1 MIGYWNYTVY
11 ATYASALSALFGFM
25 LCLSGRPL
33 AAVVCLLL
41 SAGLDMI
48 DGRIARTKTD
58 RSRDEKR
65 FGVQLDSLA
74 DLLAFGALPA
84 LIFVSECRLAT
95 GRLGLFPALLGALFA
110 LCCLIRLAF
119 FNVRSASSTASSD
132 ARTRQRSAA
141 AEEDS
146 DRGKLDFKGLPAPS
160 IALPLALIYCFK
172 PGMGAKGFLWLFA
185 LLLLLVGA
193 AYITPFTL
201 KKPGLKLLIP
211 LCLIGV
217 AIVVALLIVYL

>member
-25 LCLSGRPL
+25 LCLAGKPL

-58 RSRDEKR
+58 RSREEKR

-74 DLLAFGALPA
+74 DLLAFGALPC
-84 LIFVSECRLAT
+84 LIYVSECRLVSGHT
-95 GRLGLFPALLGALFA
+95 GFFPALLGALFA

-119 FNVRSASSTASSD
+119 FNVRTAGMEEVSD
-132 ARTRQRSAA
+132 S
-141 AEEDS
+141 
-146 DRGKLDFKGLPAPS
+146 GKLDFKGLPAPS

-172 PGMGAKGFLWLFA
+172 PAMSPRGFLWLFTF
-185 LLLLLVGA
+185 LLLIVGL

-201 KKPGLKLLIP
+201 KKPGLKLLVP
-211 LCLIGV
+211 L
-217 AIVVALLIVYL
+217 ALLGVGIVIALFLISRC

>member
-11 ATYASALSALFGFM
+11 ATYASALSAFCGF
-25 LCLSGRPL
+25 LLALSGKPL
-33 AAVVCLLL
+33 GAVFCLLL

-65 FGVQLDSLA
+65 YGVQLDSLA

-84 LIFVSECRLAT
+84 LIYACECRLAL
-95 GRLGLFPALLGALFA
+95 GRVGFFPGLIAALFT

-119 FNVRSASSTASSD
+119 FNVRSAG
-132 ARTRQRSAA
+132 R
-141 AEEDS
+141 ELDS
-146 DRGKLDFKGLPAPS
+146 DSGTLDFKGLPAPS
-160 IALPLALIYCFK
+160 IALPLALVYCLK
-172 PGMGAKGFLWLFA
+172 PGMSEKGFLWLLS
-185 LLLLLVGA
+185 LLLIVVGVA
-193 AYITPFTL
+193 FITPFTL

-211 LCLIGV
+211 LVVLGV
-217 AIVVALLIVYL
+217 AVIAALLVIYL

>member
-25 LCLSGRPL
+25 LCLAGKPL
-33 AAVVCLLL
+33 GGVFCLLL

-48 DGRIARTKTD
+48 DGRIARSKTD
-58 RSRDEKR
+58 RTREEKR

-84 LIFVSECRLAT
+84 LIYTCEWQLAK
-95 GRLGLFPALLGALFA
+95 GRIGLLPAILAAMFA

-119 FNVRSASSTASSD
+119 FNVRAGGMEEAS
-132 ARTRQRSAA
+132 
-141 AEEDS
+141 DS
-146 DRGKLDFKGLPAPS
+146 GQLDFKGLPAPS
-160 IALPLALIYCFK
+160 IALPTALLYCFRPSLKPGAFLALFTV
-172 PGMGAKGFLWLFA
+172 
-185 LLLLLVGA
+185 LLLIIGL

-201 KKPGLKLLIP
+201 KKPGLKVLIP
-211 LCLIGV
+211 LALVGA
-217 AIVVALLIVYL
+217 AILVALLIVYL

>member
-25 LCLSGRPL
+25 CCMSGKPL
-33 AAVVCLLL
+33 AAVACLLL

-48 DGRIARTKTD
+48 DGRIARSKTD
-58 RSRDEKR
+58 RTREEKR

-84 LIFVSECRLAT
+84 LIYVCEWQAAK
-95 GRLGLFPALLGALFA
+95 GKIGLFAAVLAAAFA

-119 FNVRSASSTASSD
+119 FNVRAGGMEEAS
-132 ARTRQRSAA
+132 
-141 AEEDS
+141 DS
-146 DRGKLDFKGLPAPS
+146 GKLDFKGLPAPS

-172 PGMGAKGFLWLFA
+172 PSMTPGGFLTLFTF
-185 LLLLLVGA
+185 LLLLVGVA
-193 AYITPFTL
+193 FITPFTL

-211 LCLIGV
+211 LVIVGV

>member
-119 FNVRSASSTASSD
+119 FNVRSA
-132 ARTRQRSAA
+132 A